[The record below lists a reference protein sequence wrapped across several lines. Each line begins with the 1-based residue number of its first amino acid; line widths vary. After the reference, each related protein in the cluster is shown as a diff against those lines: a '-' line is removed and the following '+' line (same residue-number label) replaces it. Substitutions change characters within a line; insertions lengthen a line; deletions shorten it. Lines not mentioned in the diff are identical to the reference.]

1 MSNHRFMNFI
11 FFYMKYVVVILCLL
25 ALGGNALGKQTKY
38 GVDIPD
44 DYQDDIDAV
53 YKEVEGW
60 QGRMDVYYNG
70 FSKEPTPL
78 VINIHGGGWNHGDK
92 ESQRGFSNF
101 FKNGFAVA
109 NVEYRLVDIAPAP
122 AAVED
127 VRCALLYMIRHAE
140 KYNIDTQNIVLMGGS
155 AGGHLALMAGLL
167 NHNSLFDKGCVKVD
181 APFRIAGIIDKY
193 GITDLTPAP
202 KGIWNYS
209 SVLKWL
215 GTGKNSVKFAASVS
229 PISYVDADSP
239 PVFIVHGDADPI
251 VPYSQSA
258 MLHQKLQ
265 DFGVVSQFITVK
277 GGAHGKFS
285 REDNSM
291 INRSI
296 VSFLKENRV
305 IE

>member
-1 MSNHRFMNFI
+1 
-11 FFYMKYVVVILCLL
+11 MKYLVVLLCLL
-25 ALGGNALGKQTKY
+25 ALGGITQGKQTQY
-38 GVDIPD
+38 GVDIPEGF
-44 DYQDDIDAV
+44 QDDIDVV
-53 YKEVEGW
+53 YKVVEGW
-60 QGRMDVYYNG
+60 QGKLDVYYNKS
-70 FSKEPTPL
+70 SKEPTPL
-78 VINIHGGGWNHGDK
+78 VINIHGGGWNHGEK
-92 ESQRGFSNF
+92 ESQRGFNNF

-140 KYNIDTQNIVLMGGS
+140 KYNIDTQRIVLMGAS

-167 NHNSLFDKGCVKVD
+167 NHNSLFDNDCDKVD
-181 APFRIAGIIDKY
+181 IPFKIAGIINKY
-193 GITDLTPAP
+193 GVTDLTPVP
-202 KGIWNYS
+202 KGDWNYS

-215 GTGKNSVKFAASVS
+215 GTGKNSVEFAASVS

-251 VPYSQSA
+251 VPYSQSVI
-258 MLHQKLQ
+258 LREKLEN
-265 DFGVVSQFITVK
+265 FGVVSKFITVE
-277 GGAHGKFS
+277 GGGHGKFS
-285 REDNSM
+285 REDKLM

-296 VSFLKENRV
+296 ISFLREIKV